1 MLHLLIMPG
10 GGMKGGEGRS
20 KAGGGSGGPGRQAEG
35 WKMAELCSYWQV
47 EGGLQLSPS
56 LSLSNI
62 LHV

>member
-1 MLHLLIMPG
+1 MLHVLSMLG
-10 GGMKGGEGRS
+10 SGMKGGEGRS
-20 KAGGGSGGPGRQAEG
+20 KAGLGVGGPGRQAEG

-56 LSLSNI
+56 LSLSYI